1 MLVLTSAL
9 FTVPAFLGI
18 FFQKPLFGTLY
29 GSLAIVSTS
38 YHFTKNRNWL
48 YLDYPLCYCI
58 TLLLA
63 HEAFQQ
69 RLMPVFILG
78 GVSVFILF
86 WGGWLSGRMV
96 FSPNKFEK
104 LVSHSLMHLIVNF
117 SACALLLY
125 QKSPNLK
132 PPL

>member
-1 MLVLTSAL
+1 MLVFTSAL

-18 FFQKPLFGTLY
+18 CFQKPLFGALY

-38 YHFTKNRNWL
+38 YHFTKNRIWL

-58 TLLLA
+58 TFLLA

-69 RLMPVFILG
+69 RMMPMFILG
-78 GVSVFILF
+78 GGSVFILF
-86 WGGWLSGRMV
+86 WGGWLSRRMV

-104 LVSHSLMHLIVNF
+104 LVAHSLMHLIVNF

-125 QKSPNLK
+125 QKPSNLK
-132 PPL
+132 PL